1 MITALAAAVPVV
13 VAMVKVAVVLPAAI
27 ITEAGAVAA
36 ELLLDNVTVA
46 PPVGAALLKVIVP
59 VDEEPRTTLA
69 GLTDTELSAADA
81 VIVRVALLATPA

>member
-1 MITALAAAVPVV
+1 VITALAAAVPVV